1 MEMNGKEIV
10 LVADRLLV
18 APDKGESTTKTGLY
32 LPANAIDAKAVQAGR
47 VVEVGP
53 GLPMIRA
60 SEQSSESWK
69 AESENSEETNY
80 MPMQAKIG
88 DLALYL
94 KEEAID
100 ITFEGKNYMI
110 VPNHSVLALVRPSL
124 VRSMDS

>member
-10 LVADRLLV
+10 LVADRILV

-53 GLPMIRA
+53 GFPMIKPGEKA
-60 SEQSSESWK
+60 SEPWK
-69 AESENSEETNY
+69 DDSDDPEDSNY

-94 KEEAID
+94 KEQAID

-110 VPNHSVLALVRPSL
+110 VPHHSVLALVRPSL
-124 VRSMDS
+124 VRSMDT